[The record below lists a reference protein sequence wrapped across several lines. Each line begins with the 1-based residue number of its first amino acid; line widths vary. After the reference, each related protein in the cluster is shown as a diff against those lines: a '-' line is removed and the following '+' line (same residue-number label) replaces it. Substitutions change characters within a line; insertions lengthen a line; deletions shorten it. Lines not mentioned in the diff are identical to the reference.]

1 MPKYSLFRLLTGA
14 LALSTAWSTSG
25 VAQERPS
32 RPSDSTRTTQATR
45 TLRAVTVTATRAP
58 TDVRQV
64 PAPVTV
70 VDSASI
76 REKAPNS
83 AADLLRE
90 APGVDVVGTG
100 PNQGRPSIRGQRGQR
115 ILLLQDGL
123 RLNNNRRQQDFG
135 ELPALVDA
143 DQIER
148 VEVVRGP
155 SSVLYGSDA
164 IGGVINLI
172 TRTPRSDGTTRF
184 RGNLGYRYAGAGDQQ
199 RGDGSVTFT
208 RNAFAFTA
216 SGSLRNAGNYEVPG
230 GRFGDLTL
238 PDGIRL
244 EDSGVRDR
252 SLNLQGSWRAP
263 GRTNAWVRHDRYVAR
278 DAGFGFVEPRILGDT
293 SARIKL
299 TYPWQDVQKTSA
311 GVNFSSLGLP
321 VADRVDLS
329 LYTQGNRRD
338 FDSFVDV
345 YVPMGPG
352 RTGVIN
358 SRSFNYT
365 DVGSTGLR
373 LEAARV
379 LSKVVV
385 TYGVDAVRD
394 DATATDSAHSR
405 MTGFGPS
412 PIVSSSTRPSLPDAD
427 MRNIGVFLQG
437 DWRLHDRFSVIT
449 GVRYHDVHAQTR
461 RTAGLPDSSTGLV
474 ANNSTTVYAVNGI
487 YRLTDHFS
495 VLATY
500 GRGFRA
506 PNLIERYFSGP
517 STDGTAIQIANP
529 GLAPEMSRNY
539 DLGFRANFSRVDFEY
554 FYFYNNL
561 RDGILTRPT
570 GRTIGR
576 QAEFQ
581 NINVE
586 RLRTDGHEASLRID
600 LTHGVD
606 FTTNYTK
613 LEMKNPDR
621 PDIPTSGTYSSK
633 LNTALGYRPAS
644 GRYWV
649 EGAVRHQG
657 RQQDINLGES
667 PIGAVL
673 PSFTVVNLRGG
684 LRVATLAGRPQEVAL
699 SINNLGNTLYA
710 EAANSAFVRPEPGR
724 HAVLSIRTSF

>member
-1 MPKYSLFRLLTGA
+1 MGA
-14 LALSTAWSTSG
+14 LVFAIALSTSG
-25 VAQERPS
+25 AAQERPP
-32 RPSDSTRTTQATR
+32 RPADSTRTLR
-45 TLRAVTVTATRAP
+45 TVTVTATREP
-58 TDVRQV
+58 TDIRRV

-70 VDSASI
+70 LDSSSI
-76 REKAPNS
+76 RELTPNS

-135 ELPALVDA
+135 ELPALVDV

-172 TRTPRSDGTTRF
+172 TRTPRSDGTTRV
-184 RGNLGYRYAGAGDQQ
+184 RGSLGYRFTGAGDQQ

-208 RNAFAFTA
+208 RRAFAFTA

-230 GRFGDLTL
+230 GSFGDLTL

-252 SLNLQGSWRAP
+252 SLNLQASWRGT
-263 GRTNAWVRHDRYVAR
+263 GRSSAWVRHDRYVAR

-299 TYPWQDVQKTSA
+299 VYPWQSVQKTSA
-311 GVNFSSLGLP
+311 GVNFSSLGSP
-321 VADRVDLS
+321 IADRVDLS
-329 LYTQGNRRD
+329 LYAQGNDRD

-345 YVPMGPG
+345 YIPTGPG
-352 RTGVIN
+352 RTAVIN
-358 SRSFNYT
+358 SRSFNRT
-365 DVGSTGLR
+365 DVNSAGLR
-373 LEAARV
+373 IEAAKV
-379 LSKVVV
+379 LSRATF
-385 TYGVDAVRD
+385 TYGVDAVCD
-394 DATATDSAHSR
+394 DATTKDSAWSR
-405 MTGFGPS
+405 TTGFGPA
-412 PIVSSSTRPSLPDAD
+412 PIVSSNTRPSLPDAD
-427 MRNIGVFLQG
+427 MSNLGAFVQG
-437 DWRLHDRFSVIT
+437 DWRLHDRFSLIT
-449 GVRYHDVHAQTR
+449 GVRHHEVHAETR
-461 RTAGLPDSSTGLV
+461 KTTGLPDSTAGLV
-474 ANNSTTVYAVNGI
+474 ANNRTTVYAVNGI
-487 YRLTDHFS
+487 YRVTDHLS
-495 VLATY
+495 AVATY

-529 GLAPEMSRNY
+529 ALEPETSRNV
-539 DLGFRANFSRVDFEY
+539 DVGLRFNFKRVDAEY
-554 FYFYNNL
+554 FYFRNNL

-570 GRTIGR
+570 GRMIGR
-576 QAEFQ
+576 QAEYQ

-586 RLRTDGHEASLRID
+586 RLRTYGHEASLRID
-600 LTHGVD
+600 LTRGFD
-606 FTTNYTK
+606 LTSNYTK
-613 LEMKNPDR
+613 LETKNPDS
-621 PDIPTSGTYSSK
+621 PDIPVAGTYSSK
-633 LNTALGYRPAS
+633 LNAALGYRPSS
-644 GRYWV
+644 GRYWA

-667 PIGAVL
+667 PIGPVL

-684 LRVATLAGRPQEVAL
+684 LRVATIGGRPQDLAL
-699 SINNLGNTLYA
+699 AINNVGNALYA

-724 HAVLSIRTSF
+724 HVVLSVRTSF

>member
-1 MPKYSLFRLLTGA
+1 MPRSPLFPMLAAA
-14 LALSTAWSTSG
+14 LVLAPAFSVS
-25 VAQERPS
+25 VAAQDRPQ
-32 RPSDSTRTTQATR
+32 RPDSAR
-45 TLRAVTVTATRAP
+45 TLRTVTVTATRAP
-58 TDVRQV
+58 TEVSKV
-64 PAPVTV
+64 PQPVTV

-83 AADLLRE
+83 AADLLKE

-123 RLNNNRRQQDFG
+123 RMNNNRRQQDFG
-135 ELPALVDA
+135 ELPALVDV

-148 VEVVRGP
+148 IEVVRGP

-172 TRTPRSDGTTRF
+172 TRAPRGDGTTRV
-184 RGNLGYRYAGAGDQQ
+184 RGNFGYRYTGAGDQQ
-199 RGDGSVTFT
+199 RGDGSLTFT

-230 GRFGDLTL
+230 GSFGNLTL

-252 SLNLQGSWRAP
+252 SLNLHATYRGLGKA
-263 GRTNAWVRHDRYVAR
+263 NAWIRHDRYQAS

-293 SARIKL
+293 STRIKL
-299 TYPWQDVQKTSA
+299 VYPWQNVQKTSA
-311 GVNFSSLGLP
+311 GLNFSSLGLP
-321 VADRVDLS
+321 IADRVDLS
-329 LYTQGNRRD
+329 LYTQGNQRD

-345 YVPMGPG
+345 YIPTGPG
-352 RTGVIN
+352 RTAVVN
-358 SRSFNYT
+358 SRSFNTT
-365 DVGSTGLR
+365 DVSSQGVR
-373 LEAARV
+373 LEAAKV
-379 LSKVVV
+379 LSRVTF
-385 TYGVDAVRD
+385 TYGLDAVKD
-394 DATATDSAHSR
+394 DAIATDSAYSR
-405 MTGFGPS
+405 TTGFGPN
-412 PIVSSSTRPSLPDAD
+412 PIIRSSTTPSLPDAD
-427 MRNIGVFLQG
+427 MRNLGLFLQG

-449 GVRYHDVHAQTR
+449 GVRYHDVHAETR
-461 RTAGLPDSSTGLV
+461 KTAGLPDSVAGLV
-474 ANNSTTVYAVNGI
+474 ANNNTTVYSVNGI
-487 YRLTDHFS
+487 YRITDHIS
-495 VLATY
+495 ALATY

-529 GLAPEMSRNY
+529 GLAPETSTNY
-539 DLGFRANFSRVDFEY
+539 DVGLRANFSRVDFEY
-554 FYFYNNL
+554 FYFRNNL
-561 RDGILTRPT
+561 KDGILTRPT

-576 QAEFQ
+576 LAEFQ

-586 RLRTDGHEASLRID
+586 RLRTYGHEASLRVD
-600 LTHGVD
+600 LTRGFD

-613 LEMKNPDR
+613 LETKNPDR
-621 PDIPTSGTYSSK
+621 PDIPVAGTYSSK
-633 LNTALGYRPAS
+633 LNAALGYRPAS
-644 GRYWV
+644 RRFWA

-657 RQQDINLGES
+657 RQQDINLGTS

-684 LRVATLAGRPQEVAL
+684 LRVANWGGRPQDLAL
-699 SINNLGNTLYA
+699 GINNVANTLYA
-710 EAANSAFVRPEPGR
+710 EAANSAFVRPEAGR
-724 HAVLSIRTSF
+724 HVVFSVRTSF